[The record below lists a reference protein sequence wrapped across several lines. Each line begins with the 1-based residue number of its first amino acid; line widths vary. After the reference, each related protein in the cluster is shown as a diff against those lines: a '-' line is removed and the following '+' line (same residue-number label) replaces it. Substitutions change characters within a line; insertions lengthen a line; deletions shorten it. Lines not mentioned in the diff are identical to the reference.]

1 MLKLIDNVPSNPII
15 IYNHLKGKKRK
26 EKKSIKTKE
35 QTLEVR
41 TT

>member
-26 EKKSIKTKE
+26 KKKKKKKA
-35 QTLEVR
+35 LKPR
-41 TT
+41 NKP